1 MNYLNK
7 MKQQNDIEPI
17 YEEEVKIDLVEVALH
32 IWSKRQ
38 WIIKCCVISLLVA
51 LVVAFSIPK
60 EYKSKAII
68 APEASENKGG
78 GLPSLAAIAGF
89 NLNQAG
95 TDAIYP
101 EIYPDIVKSTPFITD
116 LFIVPISVPEAKVDT
131 TLYAY
136 MVDYNRIPWWNY
148 ILDAPKNLL
157 LWGVS
162 LFKDEDML
170 EQKTNSNALTPE
182 ENSVVE
188 NLSERITVQ
197 MDKVTGLISLTVK
210 MQDPHIAAS
219 LADTVI
225 VKLQNYIVKY
235 RTNKAREDFKFQQ
248 DLYERKK
255 SAYEKAQ
262 ADYTKFVDANNN
274 IILLSYK
281 AEQVRL
287 EQEMNLAYAVYSSVA
302 QQLQIAE
309 TKVQEI
315 TPVYSIVEPPMVPIY
330 ASEPNKILIL
340 LIFPFFTLLG
350 CSFWIVLGKNIL
362 NAIKSKKKIFVEMND
377 KGEAFCNV

>member
-1 MNYLNK
+1 

-51 LVVAFSIPK
+51 LVIAFSIPK

-95 TDAIYP
+95 ADAIYP

-116 LFIVPISVPEAKVDT
+116 LFIVPVSVPEAKVDT

-136 MVDYNRIPWWNY
+136 MVGYNRIPWWNY
-148 ILDAPKNLL
+148 IVNAPKNLL

-162 LFKDEDML
+162 LFKDEDIL
-170 EQKTNSNALTPE
+170 EQKKSNVLTPE

-255 SAYEKAQ
+255 LAYEKAQ

-315 TPVYSIVEPPMVPIY
+315 TPIYSIVEPPMVPIY
-330 ASEPNKILIL
+330 ASEPHKILIL
-340 LIFPFFTLLG
+340 LVFPFLTLLG

-362 NAIKSKKKIFVEMND
+362 NAIKSKKKIFVEVDNNGG
-377 KGEAFCNV
+377 KFCNV

>member
-1 MNYLNK
+1 
-7 MKQQNDIEPI
+7 MKQQNDVEPI
-17 YEEEVKIDLVEVALH
+17 YEEEVKIDLVEVALQ
-32 IWSKRQ
+32 IWSKRK
-38 WIIKCCVISLLVA
+38 WIMKCCGISLLMA
-51 LVVAFSIPK
+51 LVIAFSVPK
-60 EYKSKAII
+60 EYESKAII
-68 APEASENKGG
+68 APETSENKGS

-95 TDAIYP
+95 VDAIYP

-116 LFIVPISVPEAKVDT
+116 LFMVPVGVPKAKIDT
-131 TLYAY
+131 NLYAY
-136 MVDYNRIPWWNY
+136 MTDYNRIPWWNY
-148 ILDAPKNLL
+148 IVYVPKNLL

-162 LFKDEDML
+162 LFKDEDIL
-170 EQKTNSNALTPE
+170 EQKTNMNVLTPE
-182 ENSVVE
+182 ENNVVE

-197 MDKVTGLISLTVK
+197 MNKVTGLISLTVK
-210 MQDPHIAAS
+210 MQDPHIAAL

-235 RTNKAREDFKFQQ
+235 RTNKARQDFEFQQ
-248 DLYERKK
+248 DLYKRKK
-255 SAYEKAQ
+255 LDYEKAQ
-262 ADYTKFVDANNN
+262 ADYAKFVDANNN

-330 ASEPNKILIL
+330 ASKPNKILIL
-340 LIFPFFTLLG
+340 SLFPFLTLLG
-350 CSFWIVLGKNIL
+350 CSFWILLGKNIL
-362 NAIKSKKKIFVEMND
+362 NVIRNKKKLFVEVN
-377 KGEAFCNV
+377 K